1 MTPTGSVELTWD
13 PETNPGVTGYQ
24 VYWGTASGVYTMNA
38 DVGLT
43 ATPMAPEYTVTGL
56 TCGPRTS
63 SAGQPTP
70 HKAIR
75 APTRD
80 SSLPYCD
87 CHDGG

>member
-56 TCGPRTS
+56 TCGHRTS
-63 SAGQPTP
+63 SA
-70 HKAIR
+70 
-75 APTRD
+75 
-80 SSLPYCD
+80 
-87 CHDGG
+87 